1 VIGLFELVL
10 LWGSGV
16 GVDGGGRRVEG
27 SEGVLLVLVRKVI
40 RRLVRRGVRGLVLL
54 MSVARGM

>member
-1 VIGLFELVL
+1 
-10 LWGSGV
+10 V